1 MFVQFLE
8 ISVQQL
14 YDSIYKTVATKGSR
28 ICLQIVQAINKRTK
42 QKFKILSL
50 KHQNIAFKPL
60 LSACTVNCQ

>member
-14 YDSIYKTVATKGSR
+14 YDSIYKTVATKGRR
-28 ICLQIVQAINKRTK
+28 ICLQIVQAINKRAK

-50 KHQNIAFKPL
+50 KNQNIAFKPL
-60 LSACTVNCQ
+60 LSACTINCQ